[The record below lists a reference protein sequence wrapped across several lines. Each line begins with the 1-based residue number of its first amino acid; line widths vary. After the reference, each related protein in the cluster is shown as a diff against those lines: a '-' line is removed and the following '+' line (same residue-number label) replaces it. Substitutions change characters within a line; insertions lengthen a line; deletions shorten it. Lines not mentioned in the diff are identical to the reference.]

1 MRPAPRSHGSGE
13 FVRASLGLC
22 PDSVMIE
29 SGVLIFHPENVFL
42 EERVYVGHRA
52 ILKGYYKNELRVGS
66 GTWIGQEV
74 FFHSAGGIEIG
85 QDVGIGPRVMI
96 LTSAHELPAQ
106 PDGSP
111 EPILHRP
118 IGFAKVTLEDGCD
131 IGVGAILLP
140 GYDWQG
146 CAGRSGCGGDSLC
159 GGANHRRWQ
168 SGASDSCVLIDS
180 GCVQRLSPEPS
191 LAADFPLQS
200 ERLAYLG
207 RDTSWDLEHLERPRS

>member
-13 FVRASLGLC
+13 FVRSSLGQC

-29 SGVLIFHPENVFL
+29 SGVLIFHPENVYL
-42 EERVYVGHRA
+42 GERVYVGHRA

-85 QDVGIGPRVMI
+85 NDVGIGPRVMI

-106 PDGSP
+106 PDGSSV
-111 EPILHRP
+111 PILHRP

-140 GYDWQG
+140 GVTIGRNAQVG
-146 CAGRSGCGGDSLC
+146 AGAVVTHS
-159 GGANHRRWQ
+159 
-168 SGASDSCVLIDS
+168 V
-180 GCVQRLSPEPS
+180 
-191 LAADFPLQS
+191 AARTIVAGNPA
-200 ERLAYLG
+200 RVIRAY
-207 RDTSWDLEHLERPRS
+207 

>member
-29 SGVLIFHPENVFL
+29 SGVLIFHPENVYL

-140 GYDWQG
+140 GVTIGKGAQVG
-146 CAGRSGCGGDSLC
+146 AGAVVTHS
-159 GGANHRRWQ
+159 
-168 SGASDSCVLIDS
+168 V
-180 GCVQRLSPEPS
+180 
-191 LAADFPLQS
+191 AARTIVAGNPA
-200 ERLAYLG
+200 RVIRAY
-207 RDTSWDLEHLERPRS
+207 